1 MQIKEIMT
9 RSVQTIAAQATL
21 GDAARKMESTRVGFL
36 PVVDDGAVV
45 GVVTDRDITI
55 RAVSRGLDA
64 ENTRVTEAM
73 TTRIV
78 ALPETSDV
86 EKATEVMERRRVR
99 RLLVTDEQRA
109 AVTGVVSLDKLAL
122 YVGRYGMAV
131 DEFEG
136 EANADTRE
144 FSAGFDP
151 ASMAADME
159 DDMADEP
166 GETDTSIGS
175 DPSVTTEAQVVE
187 RDARDQSDPRTGP
200 RTLLRKEKDV

>member
-21 GDAARKMESTRVGFL
+21 GDAARKMESTQVGFL
-36 PVVDDGAVV
+36 PVVQDGAVI
-45 GVVTDRDITI
+45 GVVTDRDITV

-73 TTRIV
+73 TSRLV
-78 ALPETSDV
+78 ALPESSEV

-99 RLLVTDEQRA
+99 RLLVTDEQRGSL
-109 AVTGVVSLDKLAL
+109 TGVVSLDKLAL
-122 YVGRYGMAV
+122 YVGRYGMAMD

-151 ASMAADME
+151 AALAD
-159 DDMADEP
+159 DLD
-166 GETDTSIGS
+166 ETDTAIGG
-175 DPSVTTEAQVVE
+175 DPSVTSEAQVVE
-187 RDARDQSDPRTGP
+187 RDARDQSDPRSGP
-200 RTLLRKEKDV
+200 RKLIRDKAG